1 MRLTFKFYFDLN
13 LEYWDIKEEDVLE
26 ITFKKGCLYLDT
38 KTGPKI
44 CDINDEL
51 IIQDLKLEE

>member
-26 ITFKKGCLYLDT
+26 ITFKEGCLYIET
-38 KTGPKI
+38 KQGLKI
-44 CDINDEL
+44 CDISDEL
-51 IIQDLKLEE
+51 IIQDLELEE